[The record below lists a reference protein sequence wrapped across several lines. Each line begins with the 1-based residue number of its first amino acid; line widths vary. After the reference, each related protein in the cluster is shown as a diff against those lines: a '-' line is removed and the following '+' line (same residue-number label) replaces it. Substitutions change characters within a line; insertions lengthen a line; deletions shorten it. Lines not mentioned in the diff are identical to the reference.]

1 MIKNYF
7 KVAFRNL
14 WRNKGYSAI
23 NIFGLAIGL
32 ASCLLITLYVTDE
45 LSYDRHFKNADR
57 IYRINS
63 DIRFGGA
70 DLHMTQT
77 SDMMGE
83 LLKKDYPQVE
93 EYTRVYNNEGP
104 KLLKKGNGYITE
116 SRVANADS
124 TFFNVFR
131 LPVIEGDTRTALN
144 EPNTVVV
151 TESAA
156 RKYFGSLNVMDKTIE
171 VKNDDNKTNTSYKIT
186 AVIKDIPKETHFNFD
201 FLFSMKNVNYQWGQL
216 TSHNFHTY
224 LLLKPGTDY
233 KAFEKNFEQYSEK
246 YVVPFAQ
253 QFVKI
258 SSMDDFRKAG
268 NKLDYTLIPLT
279 AIHLHSDYTFEI
291 SPSGNIQYVYIFSAV
306 ALFILILACINFM
319 NLSTAR
325 SAKRAKEVG
334 IRKVLGTER
343 KTLVGQFLVE
353 STITAAVS
361 LVIAIV
367 IAYLVLPLFNDVA
380 AKSLSVKDLLGVY
393 ILPFL
398 ILLPFVVGLLAG
410 SYPALYL
417 SGFRPIAVLKGTT
430 HTGFK
435 KSKLRNG
442 LVIFQFATS
451 IMLIIGTLV
460 VYSQLNYIRNKKLGF
475 SKDQVLI
482 IDGAYALGNN
492 VQAFKNDVLAMQG
505 VSSGTLSSYLPVTNS
520 SRSDNSFSKEAVM
533 DARNGIDM
541 QTWRIDYDYI
551 KTMGMEIVKGRNFSK
566 DYGSDSSAM
575 IITETTARMLGYD
588 DPIGKMIYSP
598 TGIPGDGALVPIRI
612 IGVVKDF
619 HFESLRKK
627 LGPLC
632 FFLAPSTGLASFKVS
647 AASVKNLL
655 PQIESKWKAL
665 APGMPF
671 SYRFMN
677 DSFNEMYRSEQRAG
691 TLAIVFAVLAIL
703 IACLGLF
710 GLVTYMAEQRTKEV
724 GIRKVLGASVSNVV
738 SLLSKDFLFLVLIAA
753 VVAFPLAWWAM
764 NKWLQDF
771 EYRISISA
779 WVFVAAGLSALF
791 IALITVSFQAI
802 KAAIANPVKSLR
814 TE

>member
-23 NIFGLAIGL
+23 NIFGLAVGL
-32 ASCLLITLYVTDE
+32 ATCLLITLYVTDE
-45 LSYDRHFKNADR
+45 LSYDRHFRNAGR

-63 DIRFGGA
+63 DIRFGGS

-77 SDMMGE
+77 SDMMGP

-93 EYTRVYNNEGP
+93 EYTRIYTNDGA
-104 KLLKKGNGYITE
+104 KLVKKGNEFISE
-116 SRVANADS
+116 ARVVHADS
-124 TFFNVFR
+124 TFFTVFS
-131 LPVIEGDTRTALN
+131 LPAIAGDTKTALN
-144 EPNTVVV
+144 EPNTLVI
-151 TESAA
+151 TESTAK
-156 RKYFGSLNVMDKTIE
+156 KYFGDVNVLGKNVEVRNGETI
-171 VKNDDNKTNTSYKIT
+171 TPFKIT
-186 AVIKDIPKETHFNFD
+186 AVIKDIPKETHFNFE
-201 FLFSMKNVNYQWGQL
+201 FLFSMKNVDYQWGQL

-246 YVVPFAQ
+246 YVLPFAQ

-268 NKLDYTLIPLT
+268 NKLEYTLIPLT
-279 AIHLHSDYTFEI
+279 DIHLHSDFTFEI
-291 SPSGNIQYVYIFSAV
+291 TPTGNIQYVYIFSAV

-343 KTLVGQFLVE
+343 KTLIGQFLVE
-353 STITAAVS
+353 STITAAIS
-361 LVIAIV
+361 LIIAIA
-367 IAYLVLPLFNDVA
+367 IAYMVLPLFNKVA
-380 AKSLSVKDLLGVY
+380 AKSLSVNNLLGGY
-393 ILPFL
+393 IFPVLV
-398 ILLPFVVGLLAG
+398 LLPFVVGLLAG
-410 SYPALYL
+410 SYPALFL
-417 SGFRPIAVLKGTT
+417 SRFRPIVVLKGNMN
-430 HTGFK
+430 TGFK
-435 KSKLRNG
+435 RSKIRNG

-451 IMLIIGTLV
+451 IMLIIGTII
-460 VYSQLNYIRNKKLGF
+460 VYSQLNYIQNKKLGF
-475 SKDQVLI
+475 NKDQVLI

-492 VQAFKNDVLAMQG
+492 VEAFKNEVLAMQG
-505 VSSGTLSSYLPVTNS
+505 VASGTISSFLPVTNS
-520 SRSDNSFSKEAVM
+520 SRNDNSFSKEAVM
-533 DARNGIDM
+533 NIENGIDM

-566 DYGSDSSAM
+566 EYGSDSAAM
-575 IITETTARMLGYD
+575 LITETTARMFGYD
-588 DPIGKMIYSP
+588 DPVGKMIYSP
-598 TGIPGDGALVPIRI
+598 SGIPGDGALVPVQV
-612 IGVVKDF
+612 IGVVRDF

-632 FFLAPSTGLASFKVS
+632 FFLGKSTGLASFKVS
-647 AASVKNLL
+647 AAGIKTLI
-655 PQIESKWKAL
+655 PQIENKWKTL

-677 DSFNEMYRSEQRAG
+677 DSFNEMYRNEERAG
-691 TLAIVFAVLAIL
+691 VIAVVFAVLAIL

-710 GLVTYMAEQRTKEV
+710 GLATYMAEQRTKEI

-738 SLLSKDFLFLVLIAA
+738 SMLSKDFLVLVTIAS
-753 VVAFPLAWWAM
+753 VLAFPVAWWAM
-764 NKWLQDF
+764 NRWLQDF
-771 EYRISISA
+771 TYRINISA
-779 WVFVAAGLSALF
+779 WVFVAAGASALV
-791 IALITVSFQAI
+791 IALMTVSFQAI
-802 KAAIANPVKSLR
+802 KAAIVNPVKSLR
-814 TE
+814 NE